1 MPDPST
7 SHTPAS
13 SSPTASGKSPAPA
26 RSFPPLPIITSP
38 LSPVEVANTLDAA
51 ARRGK
56 LPGFHKGP
64 QQTRRTP
71 SPDIAFHITDFG
83 TPCESVMDAYA
94 QPRGSG
100 CELSFSL
107 RLKPLIPWLFTVVSI
122 LTVWPGI
129 WLTDSMLTAYFPAYA
144 TLAVQTWMWY
154 LPLTVPFVPLGT
166 WQVVRKSRSTAH
178 AEALDL
184 INKIQKLTNPEP
196 PAHPEP
202 PR

>member
-1 MPDPST
+1 MPDPAAP
-7 SHTPAS
+7 HTPAPHPTS
-13 SSPTASGKSPAPA
+13 SGITPAHP
-26 RSFPPLPIITSP
+26 RSFPPLPTIYTH
-38 LSPVEVANTLDAA
+38 LSPVEVANTLDAI

-64 QQTRRTP
+64 QPGRRIA

-107 RLKPLIPWLFTVVSI
+107 RLKPLVPWLFAIASI

-129 WLTDSMLTAYFPAYA
+129 WLTDSMLSAYFPSYGGSWFKSWIW
-144 TLAVQTWMWY
+144 VWY
-154 LPLTVPFVPLGT
+154 GLLTIPFVPLGT
-166 WQVVRKSRSTAH
+166 WQVVRKSRNTAH

-184 INKIQKLTNPEP
+184 INKIQTF
-196 PAHPEP
+196 ASADP
-202 PR
+202 PRQS